1 MTLTNVS
8 KMLTFVIPRM
18 FAVEVAVIRTFKS
31 KALKE
36 LFETGRSS
44 KVQPSLQK
52 RIFLRLDRLEQIE
65 RVEEMNLPG
74 FNFHA
79 LRGFEPTRYTV
90 HINGPW
96 CITFEFWDGDAWN
109 VDLEQYH

>member
-1 MTLTNVS
+1 
-8 KMLTFVIPRM
+8 M

-36 LFETGRSS
+36 LFETGSSS
-44 KVQPSLQK
+44 KVQPALQK

-79 LRGFEPTRYTV
+79 LRGFEPIRYTI

-96 CITFEFWDGDAWN
+96 CITFEFSDGDAWN
-109 VDLEQYH
+109 ADLEQYH

>member
-1 MTLTNVS
+1 M
-8 KMLTFVIPRM
+8 
-18 FAVEVAVIRTFKS
+18 IRTFKS

-44 KVQPSLQK
+44 KVQPALQR
-52 RIFLRLDRLEQIE
+52 RINLHLDRLEQIE

-79 LRGFEPTRYTV
+79 LRGFEPPRYTV

-96 CITFEFWDGDAWN
+96 CITFEFSDGDAWN

>member
-1 MTLTNVS
+1 M
-8 KMLTFVIPRM
+8 
-18 FAVEVAVIRTFKS
+18 IRTFKS

-44 KVQPSLQK
+44 KVQQSLHK
-52 RIFLRLDRLEQIE
+52 RICLRLDRLEQAE
-65 RVEEMNLPG
+65 RLEEMNLPG

-79 LRGFEPTRYTV
+79 LRGFEPVRYTI

-96 CITFEFWDGDAWN
+96 CITFEFDNGDVWN